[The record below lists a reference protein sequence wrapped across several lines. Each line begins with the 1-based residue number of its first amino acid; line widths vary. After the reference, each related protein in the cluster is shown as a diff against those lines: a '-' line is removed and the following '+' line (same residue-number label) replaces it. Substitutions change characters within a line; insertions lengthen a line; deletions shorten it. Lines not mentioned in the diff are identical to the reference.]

1 MARTAE
7 HKEAQLQ
14 ALVDL
19 AEQRIAQ
26 GGVAGLKARD
36 LAAGLGCA
44 VGAIYNLVDDMDALI
59 LLVRARTLARLDA
72 LVAAALP
79 GPAHD
84 DPERAQ
90 GEMVAVALAYCRF
103 ARANLNLWRTMFE
116 HRARE
121 RRLVPQTAL
130 AQQTQIFGH
139 IMRPLRV
146 KLPGADEIALAL
158 LSRTLFAAVHGVT
171 VVSLDETLL
180 EVPAAAL
187 EAQVEQLVTLV
198 ARGLDAA
205 AARAG

>member
-1 MARTAE
+1 MARTAG

-19 AEQRIAQ
+19 AEQRIAA

-44 VGAIYNLVDDMDALI
+44 VGAIYNLVDDIDALI
-59 LLVRARTLARLDA
+59 LLVRARTLTRLDA
-72 LVAAALP
+72 LVAAALS
-79 GPAHD
+79 GPAHE
-84 DPERAQ
+84 DPARAND
-90 GEMVAVALAYCRF
+90 EMVAVALAYCRF
-103 ARANLNLWRTMFE
+103 ARSNLNLWRTMFE
-116 HRARE
+116 HRAGD
-121 RRLVPQTAL
+121 RRLMPQTAL

-146 KLPGADEIALAL
+146 KLPDAGEAALAL

-171 VVSLDETLL
+171 VISLDETLL
-180 EVPAAAL
+180 EVPAAML

-205 AARAG
+205 